1 MVVRTSSSPST
12 PAECLEALRRATP
25 LTQCITNAV
34 VTNFTANA
42 LLALGAA
49 PAMCD
54 IPGEAGLFASIA
66 GGVLVNLGTPTA
78 EQRDAAREAV
88 GAGTPWV
95 LDPVAV
101 GALPVRT
108 ALARDLL
115 AARPTIIRGN
125 ASEILALAGAG
136 AGGRGVD
143 ATDTPDDALEAARA
157 LARETGAIV
166 AVSGETDLIVDAD
179 RTARVTGGSALL
191 TRVTGGGCALG
202 AAMAAFAAVTEPFE
216 AAIAASAVWAIA
228 SERAASVS
236 RGPGSF
242 AVAFLDELARLEPSD
257 LHAVAVETERTTT
270 VRTETERIDTERI
283 ETAGADAA
291 RVETARTG
299 TARTETSRPQTARIE
314 TSRIETAR
322 TDTART
328 DAAQTE
334 TSRIETARTDTARS
348 DRARIDAPRTETAR
362 TGTADAGIDR

>member
-12 PAECLEALRRATP
+12 PAECLEALRRAAP
-25 LTQCITNAV
+25 LTQGITNAV

-143 ATDTPDDALEAARA
+143 ATDSPDDALEAARA

-283 ETAGADAA
+283 ETERIKTTGAYVARVDAA
-291 RVETARTG
+291 R
-299 TARTETSRPQTARIE
+299 
-314 TSRIETAR
+314 
-322 TDTART
+322 TD
-328 DAAQTE
+328 
-334 TSRIETARTDTARS
+334 
-348 DRARIDAPRTETAR
+348 TAR
-362 TGTADAGIDR
+362 TGTADAGIER